1 VIRAVDAFA
10 SVAHIDIAAAARYLS
25 RMNKPMTGGE
35 RAAQYRARLKDR
47 GLRRVQ
53 IVVPDLWAPAT
64 QARLQA
70 ACAKLAAEPTAEQQA
85 LIAFSDAAWRD
96 MPE

>member
-1 VIRAVDAFA
+1 
-10 SVAHIDIAAAARYLS
+10 
-25 RMNKPMTGGE
+25 MTGGE
-35 RAAQYRARLKDR
+35 RAAQYRARLKGR

-53 IVVPDLWAPAT
+53 MVIPDLWAPAT

-70 ACAKLAAEPTAEQQA
+70 ACAKLVAELTAEQQA
-85 LIAFSDAAWRD
+85 RIAFSDAAWGD

>member
-1 VIRAVDAFA
+1 MGRGARRP
-10 SVAHIDIAAAARYLS
+10 VAHIDIAAAARYLS
-25 RMNKPMTGGE
+25 RMDKPMTGGE

-53 IVVPDLWAPAT
+53 MVIPDLWTPAT

-70 ACAKLAAEPTAEQQA
+70 ACTKLAAESTTEQQA